1 MRRIKNS
8 KEIAEVREK
17 LRKDYDG
24 CCVLCARPLSKEE
37 AVLDHCH
44 ESGII
49 RGSIHR
55 SCNSLLGKLENNY
68 KRLGMKDFHFMEFVS
83 GVFTY
88 LFTEQYAIDPP
99 LLHPKHKKKQVS
111 QFRKLKAQEQI
122 LTLIKL
128 GVYRE
133 ENPPRNQAE
142 RVKIYSKLI

>member
-1 MRRIKNS
+1 MRRIKQR
-8 KEIAEVREK
+8 EIKGVREQ
-17 LRKDYDG
+17 LLKDSHNTCTLCG
-24 CCVLCARPLSKEE
+24 CPLDAKD

-44 ESGII
+44 SSGVI

-55 SCNSLLGKLENNY
+55 SCNALLGKIENNY
-68 KRLGMKDFHFMEFVS
+68 KRVGMNDLQLSRFLE
-83 GVFTY
+83 GTYCY
-88 LFTEQYAIDPP
+88 LFTVHSNN
-99 LLHPKHKKKQVS
+99 LLHPLHKKKQVA

-142 RVKIYSKLI
+142 RVKVYSKLI